1 MIRQAV
7 LIAVALAYSAA
18 MFAVG
23 RRVSRPASITAY
35 TTAVAVLFAVP
46 LFPEETVQRVD
57 QVLHLAGAG
66 RLLVHGAFMTA
77 LTSLFLT
84 IVLATHRWGWRPR
97 LAVGGAGVLMGLF
110 VVCWL
115 AVQALHVPDM
125 TAVFYGHAASP
136 PTPVL
141 WMNLVRGGGIVYIAA
156 WGLVEFHHFLRSARR
171 PYERGMAGVGIVMYV
186 LTGVPG
192 VMTMI
197 EAVARHRGLDMA
209 VMQQVRITFTVLVLT
224 GTAVVLAVQ
233 IWLWPLWR
241 HRRQWLARYIEPE
254 LVQLRHDLL
263 NLSAEEAE
271 LHLDI
276 HHEHYA
282 NRAIVEAVA
291 ARCRAEGMS
300 PARTAIARMAVSLLT
315 FHRDNVIQD
324 TRYGL
329 VTSWEDLMAEAAA
342 EIDQTM
348 ALTAWEK
355 ALRDGY
361 IAQHVYRLMFLV
373 LDSRAFREKLLID
386 ERPRVE
392 AWHEQLADLIATVMQ
407 AHGHPTP
414 RYESVARRAA
424 SAHRRARLWAR
435 LVSAWR
441 GARAGRVRRDSDTA
455 ENEGEGTST
464 I

>member
-1 MIRQAV
+1 
-7 LIAVALAYSAA
+7 
-18 MFAVG
+18 
-23 RRVSRPASITAY
+23 
-35 TTAVAVLFAVP
+35 
-46 LFPEETVQRVD
+46 
-57 QVLHLAGAG
+57 
-66 RLLVHGAFMTA
+66 
-77 LTSLFLT
+77 
-84 IVLATHRWGWRPR
+84 
-97 LAVGGAGVLMGLF
+97 
-110 VVCWL
+110 
-115 AVQALHVPDM
+115 
-125 TAVFYGHAASP
+125 
-136 PTPVL
+136 
-141 WMNLVRGGGIVYIAA
+141 VYIAA
-156 WGLVEFHHFLRSARR
+156 WGLVEFHHFLRSAQR

-192 VMTMI
+192 LMTMI

-263 NLSAEEAE
+263 NLSAEQAE

-300 PARTAIARMAVSLLT
+300 PARTAIARMAASLLT

-329 VTSWEDLMAEAAA
+329 VTSWEALMAEAAA

-355 ALRDGY
+355 ALRESY
-361 IAQHVYRLMFLV
+361 IAQHMYRLMFLV
-373 LDSRAFREKLLID
+373 LESRAFREKLLID

-414 RYESVARRAA
+414 RAESMARRA
-424 SAHRRARLWAR
+424 SPTHRRARFWTR

-441 GARAGRVRRDSDTA
+441 GARAGRVRRDADTA
-455 ENEGEGTST
+455 AHEGEGTST

>member
-1 MIRQAV
+1 MIRQAL

-18 MFAVG
+18 MCAVG
-23 RRVSRPASITAY
+23 RRMSRPASITAY

-57 QVLHLAGAG
+57 QVLRLAGAG

-84 IVLATHRWGWRPR
+84 VVLATHRWGWRPR

-115 AVQALHVPDM
+115 AVQAERLPDM
-125 TAVFYGHAASP
+125 TAVFYGHGASP
-136 PTPVL
+136 PTPVF

-156 WGLVEFHHFLRSARR
+156 WSLIEFHHFLRSAHR

-192 VMTMI
+192 FMTMI

-241 HRRQWLARYIEPE
+241 HRRQWLARYIETE

-271 LHLDI
+271 LHLNI

-282 NRAIVEAVA
+282 NRVIVEAVA
-291 ARCRAEGMS
+291 ARCRAAGIS
-300 PARTAIARMAVSLLT
+300 SARTAIARMAASLLT

-329 VTSWEDLMAEAAA
+329 VTSWEALMAEAAA

-373 LDSRAFREKLLID
+373 MESRAFREKLLID

-424 SAHRRARLWAR
+424 HQRARLWAR

-441 GARAGRVRRDSDTA
+441 GARAGRVRRESDTA

>member
-1 MIRQAV
+1 
-7 LIAVALAYSAA
+7 
-18 MFAVG
+18 
-23 RRVSRPASITAY
+23 
-35 TTAVAVLFAVP
+35 
-46 LFPEETVQRVD
+46 
-57 QVLHLAGAG
+57 
-66 RLLVHGAFMTA
+66 
-77 LTSLFLT
+77 
-84 IVLATHRWGWRPR
+84 
-97 LAVGGAGVLMGLF
+97 
-110 VVCWL
+110 
-115 AVQALHVPDM
+115 
-125 TAVFYGHAASP
+125 
-136 PTPVL
+136 
-141 WMNLVRGGGIVYIAA
+141 
-156 WGLVEFHHFLRSARR
+156 
-171 PYERGMAGVGIVMYV
+171 
-186 LTGVPG
+186 
-192 VMTMI
+192 
-197 EAVARHRGLDMA
+197 
-209 VMQQVRITFTVLVLT
+209 
-224 GTAVVLAVQ
+224 
-233 IWLWPLWR
+233 
-241 HRRQWLARYIEPE
+241 
-254 LVQLRHDLL
+254 VQLRHDLL
-263 NLSAEEAE
+263 NLSAEQAE

-355 ALRDGY
+355 ALRESY

-373 LDSRAFREKLLID
+373 LDSRAFREKLLIN

-392 AWHEQLADLIATVMQ
+392 AWHQQLADVIATVMQ

-414 RYESVARRAA
+414 RYESMARRAA
-424 SAHRRARLWAR
+424 PTHRRARLWTR

-455 ENEGEGTST
+455 EHEGEGTST

>member
-1 MIRQAV
+1 MMGEIL
-7 LIAVALAYSAA
+7 LIVVALAYSAA
-18 MFAVG
+18 VTAIG
-23 RRVSRPASITAY
+23 RRLPRPASVTAY
-35 TTAVAVLFAVP
+35 VTAVAILIAVP
-46 LFPEETVQRVD
+46 LLPDPIAQQVD
-57 QVLHLAGAG
+57 RIVPIVGAG
-66 RLLVHGAFMTA
+66 RLLVHLAFMTV
-77 LTSLFLT
+77 LSGLFLT
-84 IVLATHRWGWRPR
+84 IVLAMHRWSWRQQV
-97 LAVGGAGVLMGLF
+97 AVGGAGVLTVLF
-110 VVCWL
+110 IVLWWF
-115 AVQALHVPDM
+115 VQTLHLPNRTAL
-125 TAVFYGHAASP
+125 FYGIRAGHP
-136 PTPVL
+136 IPML
-141 WMNLVRGGGIVYIAA
+141 WMNVVMGTGIVYIAVC
-156 WGLVEFHHFLRSARR
+156 GVVEFQLFLRAARNS
-171 PYERGMAGVGIVMYV
+171 YERGVAGISIVLYA
-186 LTGVPG
+186 LTGVAG
-192 VMTMI
+192 MLTI
-197 EAVARHRGLDMA
+197 TEAVARHRGVDMA
-209 VMQQVRITFTVLVLT
+209 VVQQVKTPFSAGVLIL
-224 GTAVVLAVQ
+224 TAVLLAGQ

-300 PARTAIARMAVSLLT
+300 LARTAIARMAASLLT

-329 VTSWEDLMAEAAA
+329 VTSWEDLMAAAAA

-355 ALRDGY
+355 ALRESY

-424 SAHRRARLWAR
+424 HRRARLWAR

-441 GARAGRVRRDSDTA
+441 GARAGRARRDSDTA

>member
-1 MIRQAV
+1 MIRQAG

-57 QVLHLAGAG
+57 QVLRLAGAG

-115 AVQALHVPDM
+115 TVQALHVPDM

-192 VMTMI
+192 TMTMI
-197 EAVARHRGLDMA
+197 EAVARHRGLGMA

-254 LVQLRHDLL
+254 LVQLRNDLL
-263 NLSAEEAE
+263 NLSAEQAE

-300 PARTAIARMAVSLLT
+300 LARTAIARMAASLLT

-329 VTSWEDLMAEAAA
+329 VTSWEDLMAAAAA

-355 ALRDGY
+355 ALRESY

-373 LDSRAFREKLLID
+373 LDSRAFREKLLIN

-392 AWHEQLADLIATVMQ
+392 AWHEQLADVIARVMQ

-414 RYESVARRAA
+414 RSESMARRAA
-424 SAHRRARLWAR
+424 PTHRRARRWTR
-435 LVSAWR
+435 LMSAWR